1 MGQDCFHQQYHYLAS
16 LCDLFGMIKL
26 PFQWLSDLQPGDK
39 MVTFN
44 HLVQVSLEED
54 ELKSLTMISLFETYI
69 HLCTASLTS
78 SIIATTQLQS
88 TYVLPSLTSTI
99 AQKDKKLGYTLR
111 WYPRCTKRSPN
122 LHSLMA
128 RVDQSVYIA
137 CHRWK
142 RSFFC
147 QVVVSSKMVL
157 YCRQAVFHFFK
168 TDTTSLPFE
177 SQKREI

>member
-1 MGQDCFHQQYHYLAS
+1 
-16 LCDLFGMIKL
+16 
-26 PFQWLSDLQPGDK
+26 

-44 HLVQVSLEED
+44 HLVQVSLQED

-69 HLCTASLTS
+69 RICTASLTS
-78 SIIATTQLQS
+78 SIIACYKATTINLCFAKSNQHHCAEGQNAWIH
-88 TYVLPSLTSTI
+88 I
-99 AQKDKKLGYTLR
+99 ALVSG
-111 WYPRCTKRSPN
+111 RCTKRSPN

-147 QVVVSSKMVL
+147 QVVVSSKIVHKAGRRCSIFSKLIQHL
-157 YCRQAVFHFFK
+157 YLLKV
-168 TDTTSLPFE
+168 
-177 SQKREI
+177 KRERYDMIDFSVGVGQLIFLQC